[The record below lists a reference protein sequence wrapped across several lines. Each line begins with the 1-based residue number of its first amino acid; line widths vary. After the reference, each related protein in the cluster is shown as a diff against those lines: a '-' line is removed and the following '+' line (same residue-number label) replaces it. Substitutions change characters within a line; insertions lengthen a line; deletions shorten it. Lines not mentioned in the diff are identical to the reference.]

1 VKRADPIPAI
11 REEEATGREAAI
23 FADLR
28 VTLGV
33 PFVNLIWR
41 HLATMPEMLEWTWAL
56 VKPLYESEELV
67 RASEVLRAAVTAS
80 DCITQPACVFDAV
93 GVAASDRVVIGAML
107 RAYNA
112 ANASNLLCILV
123 AQSVLTGALPD
134 FPVPTAVSGPERPKT
149 SLVLPKLPGLHEL
162 SPEIQSL
169 VLELDKFGRFAP
181 TEASASLYRHL
192 THWPGFLAVAH
203 AALSAPHRDGRL
215 QSEHAMM
222 RDRARKLASN
232 RILPMAAGP
241 PPPVCAD
248 KEVVRTSLEIFTGDM
263 IARMVVM
270 GELMLALLPE
280 QYDLSAIPRPNQSR
294 LREGIK

>member
-1 VKRADPIPAI
+1 
-11 REEEATGREAAI
+11 
-23 FADLR
+23 
-28 VTLGV
+28 V

-56 VKPLYESEELV
+56 VKPLYESEKLV
-67 RASEVLRAAVTAS
+67 RASEALRAGVTAS
-80 DCITQPACVFDAV
+80 DCIPQPDCVFAAV
-93 GVAASDRVVIGAML
+93 GVTASDRVVIGAML
-107 RAYNA
+107 RDYNA
-112 ANASNLLCILV
+112 ANASNLLCLLV
-123 AQSVLTGALPD
+123 AQSVLAGTLPSS
-134 FPVPTAVSGPERPKT
+134 PVPAAVSGPKPPRI
-149 SLVLPKLPGLHEL
+149 SVVLPKLPGLHEL

-169 VLELDKFGRFAP
+169 VPELDKFGRFAP

-192 THWPGFLAVAH
+192 THWPGFLAVVH

-222 RDRARKLASN
+222 RDRAQKLASD

-241 PPPVCAD
+241 PPPVCPD

-270 GELMLALLPE
+270 GELMLALLPA
-280 QYDLSAIPRPNQSR
+280 Q
-294 LREGIK
+294 